1 MKKKEFD
8 IAVLGGDR
16 RQICMAEEL
25 SRQGYQVCV
34 YFPLDLHPQKDAA
47 YIYMDSAKECM
58 EKAPVLA
65 AGIPLI
71 KAGGKVNGTE
81 EKAEELLCFLEKGQ
95 HFFAGC
101 IPLEIKKKIEQQGAV
116 THDLMEKKSVAVF
129 NSIATAE
136 GILAEAITRSDVN
149 LNKSKC
155 LVLGYGICGKTL
167 VSYLSRL
174 FCQVTVF
181 ARREKQRAEAAVL
194 ADRVLCYGELSKH
207 MGEFDFIFNTVPA
220 LILGE
225 EELKK
230 VSDQTH
236 IFDLA
241 TYPGGID
248 WKAAKELGIQAD
260 SYPGLPGK
268 YAPRSCGKELVRQM
282 IQELKEFQ

>member
-1 MKKKEFD
+1 
-8 IAVLGGDR
+8 
-16 RQICMAEEL
+16 
-25 SRQGYQVCV
+25 
-34 YFPLDLHPQKDAA
+34 
-47 YIYMDSAKECM
+47 M

-230 VSDQTH
+230 VSDQTR

-241 TYPGGID
+241 AYPGGID
-248 WKAAKELGIQAD
+248 WKAAKKLGIQAD